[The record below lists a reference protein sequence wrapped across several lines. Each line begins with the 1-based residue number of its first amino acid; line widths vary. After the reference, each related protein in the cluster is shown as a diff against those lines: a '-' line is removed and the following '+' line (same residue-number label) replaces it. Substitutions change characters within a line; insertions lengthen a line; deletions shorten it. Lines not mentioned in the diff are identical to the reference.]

1 MAVYYPK
8 HTDSPKLD
16 YTIGT
21 CLIIIFIV
29 STTLNPLSFLYHI
42 QRDSKLSSRLY
53 ALLAI
58 FDLMVNIYGPLFQAH
73 NFFKPIEEGNAET
86 AEIYEK
92 IVQGIGNFSAWS
104 SQITINII
112 VFVRLY
118 KIKFPFR
125 RVNTKF
131 IAVFLTCFALGL
143 IVIESLYLHEA
154 NYWFSEIQQATSFL
168 RSEDKDSSVSDLYG
182 CVLTGPMAFV
192 YFLGGISAFYTVYL
206 LMRDTGPEE
215 TRKQKRK
222 SVRTILI
229 LSIMNWSV
237 PIGIVYTIFNWPT
250 VDFSFPRLVG
260 GYLVLTGVE
269 KIVSVLDP
277 IVILLLSKDMRSY
290 CKDLAMRGYR
300 SICNTIIRVGQSP
313 NENTRA
319 EPEL

>member
-1 MAVYYPK
+1 MTVYYPK
-8 HTDSPKLD
+8 HTTSPTLD

-21 CLIIIFIV
+21 CLILIFLV

-53 ALLAI
+53 ALLAL
-58 FDLMVNIYGPLFQAH
+58 FDLIVNIYSPLFQAY
-73 NFFKPIEEGNAET
+73 NFFKPVEEGNAET
-86 AEIYEK
+86 AGIYKK

-131 IAVFLTCFALGL
+131 IAVFFTCFACGL
-143 IVIESLYLHEA
+143 IVVESLYLYEA
-154 NYWFSEIQQATSFL
+154 NYWFPEIQQVTTFL
-168 RSEDKDSSVSDLYG
+168 ASKDKESSMKVVYG
-182 CVLTGPMAFV
+182 WVLTGPMSII
-192 YFLGGISAFYTVYL
+192 YFLGGISALYTVYL
-206 LMRDTGPEE
+206 LARDTGPEE

-237 PIGIVYTIFNWPT
+237 PIGIVYTMFNWPT
-250 VDFSFPRLVG
+250 VDFSFPRLIG

-277 IVILLLSKDMRSY
+277 VVILLLSKDMRSY

-300 SICNTIIRVGQSP
+300 NVCNMITRVRQSQ
-313 NENTRA
+313 NENTRG
-319 EPEL
+319 ELEL

>member
-1 MAVYYPK
+1 MTVYYPK
-8 HTDSPKLD
+8 HTDSPTLD

-21 CLIIIFIV
+21 CLILIFLV

-53 ALLAI
+53 ALLAL
-58 FDLMVNIYGPLFQAH
+58 FDLIVNIYSPLFQAY
-73 NFFKPIEEGNAET
+73 NFFKPAKEGDGET
-86 AEIYEK
+86 AGIYEK

-143 IVIESLYLHEA
+143 IVVESLYLHEA
-154 NYWFSEIQQATSFL
+154 NYWFPEIQQVTTFL
-168 RSEDKDSSVSDLYG
+168 TGKDKESSMKVVYG
-182 CVLTGPMAFV
+182 CVLTGPMAII

-206 LMRDTGPEE
+206 LTRDTGPEE
-215 TRKQKRK
+215 TRKQKQK

-237 PIGIVYTIFNWPT
+237 PIGIVYTMFNWPT
-250 VDFSFPRLVG
+250 KDFSFPKLIG

-277 IVILLLSKDMRSY
+277 VVILLLSKDMRSY
-290 CKDLAMRGYR
+290 CKDLTMRGYR
-300 SICNTIIRVGQSP
+300 KICNMITRVRQSQ
-313 NENTRA
+313 NENTRG
-319 EPEL
+319 ELEL